1 MCGQEGAF
9 GTNSFQVYLDMN
21 EMQKVD
27 EAVKYDSM
35 TQQERIESMY
45 IKKPATDECDTNN
58 LIIQNNVNNM
68 KTVDGG
74 GDDDYNPGF

>member
-1 MCGQEGAF
+1 M
-9 GTNSFQVYLDMN
+9 Y
-21 EMQKVD
+21 
-27 EAVKYDSM
+27 VKKS
-35 TQQERIESMY
+35 I
-45 IKKPATDECDTNN
+45 ADECDTEN